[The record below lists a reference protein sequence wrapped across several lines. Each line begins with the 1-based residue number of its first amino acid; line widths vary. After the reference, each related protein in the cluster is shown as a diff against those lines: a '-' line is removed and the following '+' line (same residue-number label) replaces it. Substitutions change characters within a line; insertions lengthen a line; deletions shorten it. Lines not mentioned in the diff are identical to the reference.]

1 MCVTREILIL
11 KLWIFLKMCHTYC
24 TVLLYDLSAWRA
36 RGVWQPLLR
45 WRLYKEEEKISSK
58 IYIRL
63 WFIYYDQSYVQYIS
77 RGNKY
82 SGFLSQRISLN
93 ILFVFAYEIEI
104 RNPQDC
110 ICRQCHKIFKIFK
123 AEIYKFFSE
132 LSKTRRVKR
141 SPWMRVQA
149 SGMVAV
155 HVANNGV
162 HARGK

>member
-1 MCVTREILIL
+1 MTFQLGGPEESDNHSSDEDFIRKKKKSQVKYT
-11 KLWIFLKMCHTYC
+11 F
-24 TVLLYDLSAWRA
+24 VYDLFIMTNHMYSTY
-36 RGVWQPLLR
+36 RGV
-45 WRLYKEEEKISSK
+45 K
-58 IYIRL
+58 
-63 WFIYYDQSYVQYIS
+63 
-77 RGNKY
+77 KY

-141 SPWMRVQA
+141 SPWMPVQA

-155 HVANNGV
+155 HVKNCIVTALYSMYILYEYVWLNIIF
-162 HARGK
+162 